1 MEWRIERAMQGA
13 LSITRANDAS
23 RTTTRRTRSLARC
36 DARRV
41 GSRVVATSTGAKR
54 NLRMNRESVDAYLRD
69 GCGRCEHYQTP
80 QCKVHAWTDALRAL
94 RVAALE
100 AGLTETM
107 KWGSPCYTLG
117 DANVAMLVAFRES
130 CAISFFQGAGRDD
143 PEGSLEPPGPNSRF
157 GRYFRFRSIDEIAAR
172 RGAIDRLLAQAVA
185 LARSGA
191 TLKVAAAA
199 EPVPE
204 ELERVLAADPGLR
217 RAFDA
222 LTPGRRRSHI
232 LHVSGAKQSET
243 RARRAERCA
252 PAIRDGRGFQ
262 ER

>member
-1 MEWRIERAMQGA
+1 MA
-13 LSITRANDAS
+13 AS
-23 RTTTRRTRSLARC
+23 T
-36 DARRV
+36 V
-41 GSRVVATSTGAKR
+41 AKR

-94 RVAALE
+94 RAAALD
-100 AGLTETM
+100 AGLAETM

-117 DANVAMLVAFRES
+117 DANVAMIVAFRDS
-130 CAISFFQGAGRDD
+130 CAISFFQGAGLDD
-143 PEGSLEPPGPNSRF
+143 SEGVLEAPGPNSRF
-157 GRYFRFRSIDEIAAR
+157 GRYFRFRSADEVAAR
-172 RGAIDRLLAQAVA
+172 RATLDHLLAQAVA
-185 LARSGA
+185 LARAG
-191 TLKVAAAA
+191 TRLDVAPAR

-204 ELERVLAADPGLR
+204 ELERVLTADPALR

-232 LHVSGAKQSET
+232 LHVAGAKQSET
-243 RARRAERCA
+243 RARRAEKCA
-252 PAIRDGRGFQ
+252 PEIRAGRGFQ

>member
-1 MEWRIERAMQGA
+1 
-13 LSITRANDAS
+13 
-23 RTTTRRTRSLARC
+23 
-36 DARRV
+36 
-41 GSRVVATSTGAKR
+41 
-54 NLRMNRESVDAYLRD
+54 MNRESVDAYLRD

-94 RVAALE
+94 RAVALE

-117 DANVAMLVAFRES
+117 DANVAMIVAFRES
-130 CAISFFQGAGRDD
+130 CALSFFQGAGLDD
-143 PEGSLEPPGPNSRF
+143 PEGALEEPGPNTRF
-157 GRYFRFRSIDEIAAR
+157 GRYFRLRSAGEVAAHR
-172 RGAIDRLLAQAVA
+172 ATIERLLAQAVA
-185 LARSGA
+185 LARAG
-191 TLKVAAAA
+191 TKLDVAPAA

-204 ELERVLAADPGLR
+204 ELERVLASDAALR

-232 LHVSGAKQSET
+232 LHVGGAKQSET
-243 RARRAERCA
+243 RARRAEKCA
-252 PAIRDGRGFQ
+252 PEIRAGRGFQ